1 MMEEENVAENSGE
14 SPESQLEPQARGS
27 VQRTA
32 AQKRAI
38 WFFQNRFRIF
48 FLISLFFQAT
58 VILAVSFKPLRFEDD
73 TIYDEIAF
81 VSNVEVEDQET
92 APQEVAEGEIEP
104 TDKKLEEEVD
114 DRIASAQNPF
124 QINATAPVDLNPD
137 MKPPYTDEARAENYE
152 GILYLEV
159 VVANTGEV
167 LMVRPRNQVGYGL
180 ERAAILTYRK
190 KRFKPSL
197 QNGSPITVKVII
209 PVRYRLK

>member
-1 MMEEENVAENSGE
+1 MMTEDNLTQE
-14 SPESQLEPQARGS
+14 PEQVETPQPEKKGGS
-27 VQRTA
+27 IQRSA

-38 WFFQNRFRIF
+38 WFFQNRFSIF
-48 FLISLFFQAT
+48 FGISFFFQAT
-58 VILAVSFKPLRFEDD
+58 VILAVSFQPLRFEDD

-81 VSNVEVEDQET
+81 VSNLQVEDQES

-124 QINATAPVDLNPD
+124 QINATAPIDLTPD
-137 MKPPYTDEARAENYE
+137 NKPPYTDEARAENFE

-159 VVANTGEV
+159 VVADTGEV

-180 ERAAILTYRK
+180 ERAAILTYRQ

-197 QNGSPITVKVII
+197 QNGTPISVKVII